1 MTLYVLMVQDRHI
14 HTEPWVFDTPKA
26 AIAAARQLARGLA
39 RRTEDYVEEDVAGWL
54 FHARYSFEGDAVWVV
69 AKELNAPPS

>member
-1 MTLYVLMVQDRHI
+1 MKLYILMVQDCHTD
-14 HTEPWVFDTPKA
+14 TEPWAFDTAKA

-39 RRTEDYVEEDVAGWL
+39 RRTEDYVEAPIAGWL

>member
-1 MTLYVLMVQDRHI
+1 MTIYVVMVQDRHTD
-14 HTEPWVFDTPKA
+14 TEPWVFDTAKA
-26 AIAAARQLARGLA
+26 AIAAARQLAQELA
-39 RRTEDYVEEDVAGWL
+39 RRTEDYVEKPVAGWL